1 MNIYF
6 LLCQIIKAP
15 STQTPMKLPWFLY
28 LMNCYTTDDQ
38 STMVIVGYK
47 AIFLTYHIL
56 FTEEPKGEKIPEAK
70 TCTQKETTLIK
81 HEKQREKLAD
91 FR

>member
-1 MNIYF
+1 
-6 LLCQIIKAP
+6 
-15 STQTPMKLPWFLY
+15 
-28 LMNCYTTDDQ
+28 
-38 STMVIVGYK
+38 MVIVGYK